1 MIDLLPSEVEQQII
15 DGVAGFLAEELPLAR
30 LRPGPDGERSA
41 DIGISAEQWHEIAGL
56 GWFGLGIPE
65 ERGGA
70 GFTVVAE
77 MLVVREVG
85 RYAVSPS
92 ISATIAAAC
101 LAARADSRDGTRD
114 LAHRLRCAGVAR
126 GVGLLGGSRHFRPA
140 HAGGALRC

>member
-92 ISATIAAAC
+92 ISATIAAASS
-101 LAARADSRDGTRD
+101 LASPFTMRRPRRTAKPSSTSVGSSVQSQR
-114 LAHRLRCAGVAR
+114 LALTQTGRT
-126 GVGLLGGSRHFRPA
+126 STS
-140 HAGGALRC
+140 